1 MTEAYF
7 HDIPIVMN
15 TVISRL
21 RRAIAAGRSTASRGW
36 HWYRAR
42 KRWQQILIALLAVGI
57 IFGIARAR
65 SGNSA
70 ADASQL
76 RTVTVESVSTLE
88 GGTAGGTSI
97 VGKVRSVTEADLL
110 AQAGGTVESVH
121 TSIGAQVPAGFVIA
135 NLDNASQGAAVL
147 QAQGAYDAAVAARN
161 ITGLQSGSA
170 QTSLAEAQNGARATY
185 QSAYTAL
192 DTALTTQVDQL
203 FGGMTPVGPQLLI
216 SSSDH
221 DTFAR
226 RRQAL
231 TDRMNA
237 WQAALAS
244 ANTSDPTVLLSQ
256 AYTDTQVISSFLVD
270 LAAAARD
277 RESGVTTTQL
287 TALSTARATV
297 TGELS
302 ALSAARDTYNAK
314 KTAAATAGNTNSS
327 QGTQL
332 AAADANV
339 ESALGALR
347 AAQAAYEKTRIRA
360 TIGGTVNYLPI
371 QIGQYVSAF
380 QHVATVA
387 NNGALE
393 IVAYVPQDQR
403 NDVAVGMKVSVEGGH
418 EGIVTSV
425 APALDPTTQQIE
437 VHVAVNAT
445 PDLVNGQS
453 VRITLPS
460 SGAKPTPTATST
472 QAAPTQ
478 DLLPLTAVKLLP
490 DSRAVFTVGADGRV
504 TAHTVTVGDVVGD
517 RILVT
522 SGLTPDLQIITDVR
536 GLSEGQKVQIGSSS

>member
-1 MTEAYF
+1 M
-7 HDIPIVMN
+7 
-15 TVISRL
+15 S
-21 RRAIAAGRSTASRGW
+21 RAIAAGRSRASRGW
-36 HWYRAR
+36 RWYRGR
-42 KRWQQILIALLAVGI
+42 KRWQQVLIALLVVGI
-57 IFGIARAR
+57 IAGIARAR

-76 RTVTVESVSTLE
+76 RTVTIESVSALE
-88 GGTAGGTSI
+88 GGAAGGTSI

-135 NLDNASQGAAVL
+135 DLDNASQAAAVL

-161 ITGLQSGSA
+161 ITGLQSGNTQNSF
-170 QTSLAEAQNGARATY
+170 AEAQNGARATY
-185 QSAYTAL
+185 QTAYTTL

-203 FGGMTPVGPQLLI
+203 FGGITPVGPQLLI
-216 SSSDH
+216 SSSDR

-231 TDRMNA
+231 TERMGA
-237 WQAALAS
+237 WQTALAS
-244 ANTSDPTVLLSQ
+244 ANTSDPAALLSQ
-256 AYTDTQVISSFLVD
+256 AYTDTQAISAFLVD

-277 RESGVTTTQL
+277 RGSSVTTAQL

-297 TGELS
+297 DGQLS
-302 ALSAARDTYNAK
+302 AISAARDAYNAK
-314 KTAAATAGNTNSS
+314 KTAAATAGNANSS

-371 QIGQYVSAF
+371 QRGQYVSAY

-393 IVAYVPQDQR
+393 IVAYIPEDQR
-403 NDVAVGMKVSVEGGH
+403 NGVVAGMKVSVEGGH

-460 SGAKPTPTATST
+460 GSAKPAPAATST
-472 QAAPTQ
+472 QAASTQ

-490 DSRAVFTVGADGRV
+490 DARAVFIVGPGGRV
-504 TAHTVTVGDVVGD
+504 VAQAVTVGDVVGD
-517 RILVT
+517 RIMVT